1 MIYLISG
8 LSGSGKSAISK
19 ELAKKLKKSFY
30 IEVDKIR
37 ELVIS
42 GYSSPFKWD
51 KETSRQFELATLN
64 TIALAKNAE
73 RYGFEVII
81 DDVVFMEQEKLYLQ
95 MLPEAKRIWICPN
108 LETIQKRNIER
119 EKNIPSNLVSKL
131 YSHLS
136 YREED
141 RNWIRLDTSNLSVS
155 ESIEAILHLIE

>member
-8 LSGSGKSAISK
+8 LSGSGKSTISK
-19 ELAKKLKKSFY
+19 KLAKKLKKSFY
-30 IEVDKIR
+30 IEVDRIR

-73 RYGFEVII
+73 RYGFQVII

-95 MLPEAKRIWICPN
+95 MLPEAKRFWICPN

-119 EKNIPSNLVSKL
+119 EKSIPSELVSKL

-136 YREED
+136 YRRED
-141 RNWIRLDTSNLSVS
+141 NNWIRLDTSNLSISKSV
-155 ESIEAILHLIE
+155 EAILHLIK